1 MNASSRMTA
10 ATADPPP
17 LSRRALRKG
26 QPSRRNFRL
35 HVLGG
40 GGLLM
45 ALQFGNP
52 RLVLPWIS
60 HDLAVAYILIAL
72 LVPLFQVGLV
82 VSQLMRRP

>member
-35 HVLGG
+35 HVLNG

-60 HDLAVAYILIAL
+60 HHLAVAYILIAL
-72 LVPLFQVGLV
+72 LRPVPTL
-82 VSQLMRRP
+82 SACATAAS